1 MVVRCCFEFDS
12 EFDSWLK
19 AVFDADLQNMCKI
32 ARSAKFSFGRDICKI
47 DLHMLSF

>member
-32 ARSAKFSFGRDICKI
+32 ARSANFLLGETYVK
-47 DLHMLSF
+47 